1 VDIAKAFTFVT
12 EDEEWM
18 TKIGIGAL
26 ISFLSFLII
35 PIPLL
40 VGYMVGVARNV
51 MNHEPKPL
59 PKWDDWGQLFQ
70 DGLSI
75 IAAQFVYT
83 LPFWLLTCFAMF
95 STIGF
100 GALGEVSEDAAA
112 AGIIG
117 TFALTGCLTLLLVV
131 ALFFLSPAIVIQY
144 LRTNDLKAAFRFA
157 EVIEIARNNMNHIF
171 MAFLATFGLAL
182 VLNVVIGALSM
193 IPCLGWIAMVILS
206 ALMGPYLS
214 VVTGHLYGQIA
225 NIEIAKPPLSQF

>member
-1 VDIAKAFTFVT
+1 MDIAKAFTFVT
-12 EDEEWM
+12 EDEEWL

-26 ISFLSFLII
+26 ISFVSFLII

-51 MNHEPKPL
+51 MNDEPKPL

-70 DGLSI
+70 DGLAI
-75 IAAQFVYT
+75 IVAQLVYT

-95 STIGF
+95 STLGF
-100 GALGEVSEDAAA
+100 SALGEASEEAAA

-117 TFALTGCLTLLLVV
+117 TFALVGCLTLLLMV

-157 EVIEIARNNMNHIF
+157 EVIEIARSKMSHIL
-171 MAFLATFGLAL
+171 MAFLATFGFAMVMGMVTL
-182 VLNVVIGALSM
+182 VLSV
-193 IPCLGWIAMVILS
+193 IPCLGQIAGTLISIVLS
-206 ALMGPYLS
+206 PYMS
-214 VVTGHLYGQIA
+214 VVSGHLYGQIA
-225 NIEIAKPPLSQF
+225 NIESPKSPLSQF